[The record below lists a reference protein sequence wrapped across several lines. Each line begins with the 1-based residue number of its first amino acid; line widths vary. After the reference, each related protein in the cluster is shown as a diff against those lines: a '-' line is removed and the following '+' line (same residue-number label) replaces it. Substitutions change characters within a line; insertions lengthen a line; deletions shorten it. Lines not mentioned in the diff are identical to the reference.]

1 MPFRHVRSR
10 SAITILAPALT
21 LATVLLS
28 AEPLFAQEPLR
39 PGEAFVTRF
48 SGTRPGAGGPV
59 IDINGTVGSIIDL
72 RAPGKPPQGQHW
84 IDEPQR
90 NPVSAGQV
98 GQVFGVALDD
108 ATPPNI
114 YLAATSAFGLHRAS
128 NNAIWMPGLFG
139 EGGPGA
145 IYRLDA
151 ANGYAP
157 RLFATIVLSGRP
169 NSGAALGNL
178 AYDRINKQLLV
189 SDLETGM
196 VHRIRAA
203 DGSDLGVFDHG
214 TQGRSAFL
222 DVETG
227 QQGQLPPIAFDPSS
241 QAHIADCPTRFDQ
254 TPQCWNFAA
263 SGRRIWGLAVQRNPA
278 GNETRLY
285 YAVWS
290 GPAFD
295 LAAWNQQSEDDKR
308 NSVWSVRL
316 GPDGGF
322 AGDVRRE
329 FIVPDFFTKPQDIAR
344 AGYSQPVSDIAFAPC
359 GPRPVMLVAER
370 GGIRNLGLS
379 AQNPFATPH
388 EARALR
394 YELDRNGTWH
404 DVGRYDVGFYDRQK
418 EGEPRIRANCAG
430 GIAFGLGYTNQWT
443 ADPGKPDQF
452 VWITGDSLCSPDG
465 PCNLPG
471 TPAAAQ
477 QQGADPQQAALQ
489 NSPLDESEV
498 HGVQGLAETAF
509 EPIDA
514 AAANP
519 PARQDAANFAA
530 GPSQAYM
537 IDTDLNIDAQGRIIE
552 AELTRN
558 DATKIGDIAIYEIC
572 EGPADYAASF
582 LLQPGPEAPP
592 VGYHYRSGS
601 HSTYWSHNRFGSHNP
616 YWSHNREA
624 SHNLQVSHWRQASHD
639 RRLSH
644 RRGGSHDQSR
654 SHWRNAS
661 HDRRLSHLR
670 QGSHDIR
677 ASHRPAG
684 SHDQR
689 ASHRPAGSHDQRA
702 SHRPEASHDAR
713 RSHAATRSHNT
724 AQSQNVPKNTHSAQR
739 SHAATGSHT
748 RAQSA
753 GNQPPSRGG
762 QPKAIQRL
770 PQRQIA
776 PRQQFV
782 PRQQQLAPRQQQLA
796 PRQQQIAPRQQQI
809 APRQQGGQRKGGGGG
824 GHDPR
829 SSQRVR

>member
-1 MPFRHVRSR
+1 MPCRYLCSR
-10 SAITILAPALT
+10 SARPILGLALA
-21 LATVLLS
+21 LAAVLLT
-28 AEPLFAQEPLR
+28 AGPLLAQEPLR
-39 PGEAFVTRF
+39 LGEAFVTRF
-48 SGTRPGAGGPV
+48 SGTRPGAGGPA
-59 IDINGTVGSIIDL
+59 IDPNGTVGSIIDL

-90 NPVSAGQV
+90 NPVTAGQV

-114 YLAATSAFGLHRAS
+114 YLAATSAFGLHRTS

-139 EGGPGA
+139 QGGPGA

-157 RLFATIVLSGRP
+157 RLFATIALNGRP

-178 AYDRINKQLLV
+178 AYDRVNKQLLV

-196 VHRIRAA
+196 IHRISAA
-203 DGSDLGVFDHG
+203 DGSDLGVYDHG
-214 TQGRSAFL
+214 TQGRSGFL

-227 QQGQLPPIAFDPSS
+227 QQGSLPPITFDPSS
-241 QAHIADCPTRFDQ
+241 QARIADCPTRFDQ

-263 SGRRIWGLAVQRNPA
+263 TGRRVWGLAVQRSSA

-295 LAAWNQQSEDDKR
+295 LAAWNQQTEDDKR
-308 NSVWSVRL
+308 NSVWSIRL

-329 FIVPDFFTKPQDIAR
+329 FIVPDFFSKPQDIAR
-344 AGYSQPVSDIAFAPC
+344 AGYSQPVSDITFAPC
-359 GPRPVMLVAER
+359 GPRPVMLLAER
-370 GGIRNLGLS
+370 GGIRNLGLA

-394 YELDRNGTWH
+394 YELDRNGNWH
-404 DVGRYDVGFYDRQK
+404 AVGRYDVGFYDRQK
-418 EGEPRIRANCAG
+418 EGDPLIRANCAG
-430 GIAFGLGYTNQWT
+430 GIAFGPGYTDQWT
-443 ADPGKPDQF
+443 ADPGKLDQF
-452 VWITGDSLCSPDG
+452 VWATGDSLCSPDG

-471 TPAAAQ
+471 TPPAAQ
-477 QQGADPQQAALQ
+477 QGAADPQQAALQ

-498 HGVQGLAETAF
+498 HGVQGVAEQAF
-509 EPIDA
+509 EPIA
-514 AAANP
+514 PASGSP
-519 PARQDAANFAA
+519 PPQDAAGFAA

-537 IDTDLNIDAQGRIIE
+537 IDTGVNIDAQGRIIE

-558 DATKIGDIAIYEIC
+558 DATKIGDIAVYEIC
-572 EGPADYAASF
+572 EGPADYAQSF
-582 LLQPGPEAPP
+582 LLQPGTEAPP
-592 VGYHYRSGS
+592 VVGYHYRSGS
-601 HSTYWSHNRFGSHNP
+601 HSAYWSHNRFGSHNP

-624 SHNLQVSHWRQASHD
+624 SHNRQVSHWRLASHD

-644 RRGGSHDQSR
+644 RRLGSHEQSR
-654 SHWRNAS
+654 SHWRGAS
-661 HDRRLSHLR
+661 HDRLLSHRR
-670 QGSHDIR
+670 QGSHDLR

-684 SHDQR
+684 SHNSR
-689 ASHRPAGSHDQRA
+689 ISHRPAGSHNPRI
-702 SHRPEASHDAR
+702 SHRPEASHNPR
-713 RSHAATRSHNT
+713 ISHRPAASHNPRISHQPV
-724 AQSQNVPKNTHSAQR
+724 ASHS
-739 SHAATGSHT
+739 

-753 GNQPPSRGG
+753 GNRPQSKGG
-762 QPKAIQRL
+762 QPKAVRRL
-770 PQRQIA
+770 PQDQGA

-782 PRQQQLAPRQQQLA
+782 PKQQLGPRQQIG
-796 PRQQQIAPRQQQI
+796 PK
-809 APRQQGGQRKGGGGG
+809 QQGGQKKGGPR
-824 GHDPR
+824 HDPR
-829 SSQRVR
+829 TSQPVR